1 MSSKEK
7 IQGMKFKSIFKIQP
21 HLLNGHWY
29 LLSRHN
35 HLGKWLFKNCC
46 CSVTKPCLTLCDP
59 MEYSRPVSSVLYC
72 LPEFAQIHVRWFSDA
87 NLTISSS
94 AAPFSFCLQSL
105 PASES
110 FPMSRLFTSGGQSIG
125 VLASVLLVN
134 IQGWFLLGL
143 TGLSSL
149 LSQELLRF
157 FSSTTVLKHQFFGAQ
172 PSLWSNSHIRTWLL
186 EKPQLWLDGPL
197 SASWCC

>member
-35 HLGKWLFKNCC
+35 LLGKWLFKNCC

-59 MEYSRPVSSVLYC
+59 MNYSRPVSPVLYY
-72 LPEFAQIHVRWFSDA
+72 LPEFAQIHVGWFSDA

-105 PASES
+105 MSASES
-110 FPMSRLFTSGGQSIG
+110 FQWVGFSHQVAKVLEFQHQSFQWILRTDFLWG
-125 VLASVLLVN
+125 WLV
-134 IQGWFLLGL
+134 WSLG
-143 TGLSSL
+143 SPRD
-149 LSQELLRF
+149 SQESSPTPQFKNINSLHSAF
-157 FSSTTVLKHQFFGAQ
+157 FIVQ
-172 PSLWSNSHIRTWLL
+172 PSQPYMTTGKI
-186 EKPQLWLDGPL
+186 
-197 SASWCC
+197 